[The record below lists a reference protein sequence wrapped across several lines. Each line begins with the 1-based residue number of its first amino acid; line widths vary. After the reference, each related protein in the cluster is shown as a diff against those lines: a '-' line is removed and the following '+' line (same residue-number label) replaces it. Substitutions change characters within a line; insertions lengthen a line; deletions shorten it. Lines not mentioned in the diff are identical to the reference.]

1 MITVS
6 IVSHGHG
13 IMVQRLVEQVLTC
26 SEVGRVIVT
35 YNIPECYP
43 PFSDSRIVVINN
55 SRPKGFGAN
64 HNVAFLRS
72 QESLWC
78 VLNPDIELEINPFP
92 ALIEKLRTD
101 SVGLVA
107 PLIINSEGKAED
119 SIRHFPTLA
128 SLVLKLLGRDNSR
141 YEVISGSPEVYPD
154 WVAGMFHLYRS
165 EVFAELNGFDEGF
178 FLYYE
183 DVDICARL
191 WEKGMKIL
199 ACPSVSIVHDARR
212 DSHRSAKH
220 LRFHLASMA
229 RYFLKHWRCIY
240 NVDAKASGKIAK
252 FRNKAE

>member
-1 MITVS
+1 MIAVS

-13 IMVQRLVEQVLTC
+13 EMVRRLVKQVLAC
-26 SEVGRVIVT
+26 SEVGQVIVT
-35 YNIPECYP
+35 YNVPESYP
-43 PFSDSRIVVINN
+43 PFSDSRVVVINN
-55 SRPKGFGAN
+55 NLPTGFGAN
-64 HNVAFLRS
+64 HNAAFLCS
-72 QESLWC
+72 QESFWC
-78 VLNPDIELEINPFP
+78 VLNPDIELEGNPFP
-92 ALIEKLRTD
+92 ALLEKLRTD

-107 PLIINSEGKAED
+107 PLIINPEGKAED

-141 YEVISGSPEVYPD
+141 YEVISGSPGFYPD

-165 EVFAELNGFDEGF
+165 EVFAELNGFDESF

-220 LRFHLASMA
+220 LRFHFASMA
-229 RYFLKHWRCIY
+229 RYFLKRWGRIY
-240 NVDAKASGKIAK
+240 NVDAKAFGQIAK
-252 FRNKAE
+252 LRNKVK